1 MDEENVLGGP
11 LQACGEDPP
20 TGFLRDGFC
29 RYTEKDRG
37 RHQICAVMTEAF
49 LRFSRSRGN
58 DLTTPR
64 PRLDFP
70 GLEPGDRWCVC
81 LARWVEALEA
91 ECAPPV
97 VLEATSKAALA
108 KVPLKTLRRHDHRE
122 TQN

>member
-1 MDEENVLGGP
+1 MTEENVLGGT
-11 LQACGEDPP
+11 LRTCSRDPR
-20 TGFLRDGFC
+20 TGFMRDGLC
-29 RYTEKDRG
+29 RYTEEDRG

-58 DLTTPR
+58 DLITSR
-64 PRLDFP
+64 PRMDFP

-91 ECAPPV
+91 DCAPPV

-108 KVPLKTLRRHDHRE
+108 EVPLKTLRRHDHRE
-122 TQN
+122 QGE